1 MCSQEEGWRDA
12 LLMDALDKGQRVCMR
27 ATSWS
32 MFPVIMQG
40 ERLSVERG
48 SLQRGDIALAF
59 LGGSWITHYVTIL
72 TSEKICIS
80 GYGVCWA
87 S

>member
-32 MFPVIMQG
+32 MFPVIMPG

-48 SLQRGDIALAF
+48 SLQRGDIALVF
-59 LGGSWITHYVTIL
+59 FGGCWITHYVTIL